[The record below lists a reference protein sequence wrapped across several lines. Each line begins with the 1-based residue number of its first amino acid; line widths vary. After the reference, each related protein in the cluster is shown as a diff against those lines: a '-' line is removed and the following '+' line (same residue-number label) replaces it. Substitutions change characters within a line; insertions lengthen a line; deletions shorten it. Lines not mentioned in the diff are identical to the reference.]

1 MIEVL
6 EDGRILVYIDDIVL
20 WGMLIER
27 EEVWQRTL
35 ALIGAVAAAG
45 FMINIR
51 KSKLMTKRA

>member
-35 ALIGAVAAAG
+35 ALIGALAAAG